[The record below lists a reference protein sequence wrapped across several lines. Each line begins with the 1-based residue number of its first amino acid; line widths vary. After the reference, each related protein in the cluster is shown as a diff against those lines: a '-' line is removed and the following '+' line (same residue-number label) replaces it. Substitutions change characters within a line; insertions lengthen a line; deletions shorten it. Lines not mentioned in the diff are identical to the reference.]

1 MTRDEIIVSLAV
13 NAWINGG
20 RVVWPKADLTDAIL
34 TEASLTGANLTEAD
48 LYGADLIGACIT
60 LGNRTLT
67 LTEETAR

>member
-34 TEASLTGANLTEAD
+34 TEASLTGANL
-48 LYGADLIGACIT
+48 YGADLIGACIT